1 METVPGRSLSAGA
14 SATVDTM
21 ILSEQILFPVLLT
34 LGLQDCLSLAR
45 ACCACKAF
53 NEIGSENLIWKAV
66 CEKEWPELG
75 IESIKPLVEVLGGH
89 KKLYWLLHDR
99 HSSFLSAAPVSE
111 PSSWTDAVFCFL
123 LTTNGEAQAFSIV
136 YLSTYKK
143 GLVTNEG
150 HASDVPS
157 VGRLPFSL
165 TGNFQPVAHNDPVE
179 SQRNRSPCRGDIFLY
194 KSFGGGHVTSPMW
207 TRRLV
212 GAVVCKKSGRV
223 ARLLDQH
230 DIKSEITERDT
241 TNDGRQVVTG
251 IRVPFK
257 PELFERTNSVETR
270 TWFEYHAMGEGFS
283 GAEQVVEEQRLR
295 EAAGSCPLDQTSR
308 HVPLVFGEP
317 PEPETRYLPWKS
329 VPGFVLR
336 VAVTGRCE
344 TRIAKSGTLAESL
357 AREGFRDHGSG
368 LEQEIVNFEPQRV
381 EFSVSLLTNV
391 PYYASESAG
400 KDPSNFSEAPGRV
413 TFQGV
418 EDCLLALLD
427 WK

>member
-1 METVPGRSLSAGA
+1 METVPGRSQSAAA

-34 LGLQDCLSLAR
+34 LGLQDCFSLAR
-45 ACCACKAF
+45 ACCACKTF
-53 NEIGSENLIWKAV
+53 NEIGSENLIWRAV

-75 IESIKPLVEVLGGH
+75 IESIEPLVEVLGGH
-89 KKLYWLLHDR
+89 KKLYWLLQDR
-99 HSSFLSAAPVSE
+99 HSSFLSAAPVYK

-123 LTTNGEAQAFSIV
+123 LTSDGEAQGFSIV
-136 YLSTYKK
+136 DLSTYKK

-165 TGNFQPVAHNDPVE
+165 IGKFQPVEHNDPVE
-179 SQRNRSPCRGDIFLY
+179 GQRNRSPCRGSAIFLY
-194 KSFGGGHVTSPMW
+194 KSSDGGLVTSPMW
-207 TRRLV
+207 TRTLV

-230 DIKSEITERDT
+230 DIKFEITERDT
-241 TNDGRQVVTG
+241 SNDGRQVVTG
-251 IRVPFK
+251 IKIPFAPK
-257 PELFERTNSVETR
+257 LFERKNAVETR
-270 TWFEYHAMGEGFS
+270 TWFEYYAMGEGFS
-283 GAEQVVEEQRLR
+283 GAEQVVEAQRLR
-295 EAAGSCPLDQTSR
+295 EAAGSRPLDQTSR
-308 HVPLVFGEP
+308 HVPLAFKAP
-317 PEPETRYLPWKS
+317 PEADTRYLPWKS
-329 VPGFVLR
+329 VLGFVLR
-336 VAVTGRCE
+336 GAVTGRCG
-344 TRIAKSGTLAESL
+344 TRVAESGTLAESL
-357 AREGFRDHGSG
+357 VSGGFCAPSG